1 MLIGSKVCLG
11 PLFRD
16 DSRAIFNWRNT
27 LELMHLDGVYRP
39 LSQNCFDEWFESI
52 GRDPT
57 RVLFSIRNYGQL
69 DLMGYLQITAIHPIF
84 HSAEIGLLIGDPGN
98 RGRGYGQES
107 LRLAVDFCWK
117 ELNLQRLSLTL
128 IGENAAALQAYRR
141 VGFEVEGVMRRA
153 SYRDGSFQDVTVLG
167 LLR

>member
-1 MLIGSKVCLG
+1 
-11 PLFRD
+11 
-16 DSRAIFNWRNT
+16 
-27 LELMHLDGVYRP
+27 
-39 LSQNCFDEWFESI
+39 
-52 GRDPT
+52 
-57 RVLFSIRNYGQL
+57 
-69 DLMGYLQITAIHPIF
+69 MGYLQITAIHPIF
-84 HSAEIGLLIGDPGN
+84 HSAEIGLLIGEPGN